1 MVTLQKTQNNGWYM
15 ENSGIF
21 KRDGNISMLSVR
33 QIEGPGS
40 PLPTYMNKLCDWSIM
55 TIEGNKL

>member
-15 ENSGIF
+15 EN
-21 KRDGNISMLSVR
+21 GNISMLSVR

-40 PLPTYMNKLCDWSIM
+40 PLPTKMNKLCDWSIM
-55 TIEGNKL
+55 TIEDNKL